1 MHQVIKTLTQVA
13 DRYAPSRMISFDIAH
28 VFKTFQLMAQY
39 GKISR
44 VLLTQELNLGEG
56 AVKTLVKHLKMHQLV
71 ETSNGGMW
79 MSDKGFRLYSKLH
92 ESIPKEMEVPQC
104 SIVVGKYN
112 HAVLIKGLESEIG
125 SGIEQRDAAIKMGAT
140 GATTLLFKEGKFFMP
155 GRNQDS
161 LRSDSDVRE
170 KIIKILQPE
179 DKDVIVIGSADKKKV
194 AELATKNTALL
205 TVANHHKHV

>member
-1 MHQVIKTLTQVA
+1 MHQIIKTLTQVA

-44 VLLTQELNLGEG
+44 ALLTLELNLGEG

-71 ETSNGGMW
+71 ETSKGGMW
-79 MSDKGFRLYSKLH
+79 MSDKGFRLYTKLD

-104 SIVVGKYN
+104 SIGVGKHN

-161 LRSDSDVRE
+161 LRSDPNVR
-170 KIIKILQPE
+170 KLIVNILEPE
-179 DKDVIVIGSADKKKV
+179 NNDVIIVGSAEKKMI
-194 AELATKNTALL
+194 AELATKHAALQ
-205 TVANHHKHV
+205 TVSNHHRHV